1 MKKQQK
7 KDALPRWKYDFSCR
21 HCANITEINDPAKHR
36 EGDYCKACIDRE
48 DAGKPSPIHADDDR
62 HVRCDCYAPLDC
74 NYCEHISLRER
85 EQDNKKAP
93 HICRK
98 YGVRVLHNATR
109 LNHNPQLHPCAAC
122 LEERRKHENWI
133 D

>member
-48 DAGKPSPIHADDDR
+48 DAGKPSPTHADDDR
-62 HVRCDCYAPLDC
+62 HVRCDCYAPLGDVQC
-74 NYCEHISLRER
+74 IKSEL
-85 EQDNKKAP
+85 
-93 HICRK
+93 
-98 YGVRVLHNATR
+98 L
-109 LNHNPQLHPCAAC
+109 
-122 LEERRKHENWI
+122 
-133 D
+133 